1 MRIFLSNVNDHEKV
15 TSDEEE
21 VNNQVD
27 RLTHSVDS
35 QPLFPGI
42 TVIAQWAHE
51 QSGHD
56 N

>member
-1 MRIFLSNVNDHEKV
+1 MSNVNDHEKV
-15 TSDEEE
+15 TSAQED

-27 RLTHSVDS
+27 RMTHSVDN
-35 QPLFPGI
+35 QPLSPGI

-56 N
+56 D